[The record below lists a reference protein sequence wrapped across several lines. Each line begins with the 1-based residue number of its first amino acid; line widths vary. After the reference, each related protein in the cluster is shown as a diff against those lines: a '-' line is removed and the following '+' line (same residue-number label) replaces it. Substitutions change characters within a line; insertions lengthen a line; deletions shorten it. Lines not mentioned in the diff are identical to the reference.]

1 MNYEL
6 ALKLKEA
13 GFSQKET
20 NPFYPI
26 GYGVIH
32 SPTHYG
38 DILMGQRIVIP
49 TLEELIEACGSAF
62 EELNKIDHT
71 KNPRWSAISYSCEE
85 CGLDD
90 MNIGYGQNPEEAVAN
105 LWLELNVDN
114 SVSKEP

>member
-49 TLEELIEACGSAF
+49 TLEELIEACGDNIK
-62 EELNKIDHT
+62 EV
-71 KNPRWSAISYSCEE
+71 KNLSDMNLWVAYSSDSFDMTGEGITPHEAIS
-85 CGLDD
+85 
-90 MNIGYGQNPEEAVAN
+90 N
-105 LWLELNVDN
+105 LWLALKKK
-114 SVSKEP
+114 VS